1 MISRSTS
8 HCLWCL
14 ISHLNQGSC
23 LDVNAF
29 SQSTAI
35 CYKMQ
40 IFSVALLLFTIFQDV
55 EPDKFRNPRHFSFF
69 KTDKKMLAKNSFNTK
84 SDGSESPNGFES
96 FKTSSKSKSSS
107 LPFLT
112 GVDDSRVGKMRD
124 NEIWEGGWHKTH
136 PKHFDLDRTCVC
148 SCHVSPSDQ
157 EFNLQSRKGPSPGLG
172 GNNNVESS
180 NVRPSSRNYA
190 TTAPRR
196 HARQPKVRSSLIQYS
211 IAAQTN
217 KRKKVFN
224 K

>member
-1 MISRSTS
+1 MI
-8 HCLWCL
+8 LWCL
-14 ISHLNQGSC
+14 ISHPNQGSC
-23 LDVNAF
+23 LNVNASSHLLSDTRCRYFQWHSSF
-29 SQSTAI
+29 SQS
-35 CYKMQ
+35 
-40 IFSVALLLFTIFQDV
+40 F
-55 EPDKFRNPRHFSFF
+55 
-69 KTDKKMLAKNSFNTK
+69 KMLNLISSEIRGTSPFSKLTK
-84 SDGSESPNGFES
+84 RCSR
-96 FKTSSKSKSSS
+96 KTPSTRKVLDQN
-107 LPFLT
+107 LPMDLKVLKLVQNQNHHHYPFWLVLMIPEWVRWET
-112 GVDDSRVGKMRD
+112 MKYEREDDTKL
-124 NEIWEGGWHKTH
+124 IL
-136 PKHFDLDRTCVC
+136 KHFYLDRTCVC

>member
-14 ISHLNQGSC
+14 ISHPNQGSC
-23 LDVNAF
+23 LNVNASSHLLSVTRCRYFQWHSSF
-29 SQSTAI
+29 SQS
-35 CYKMQ
+35 
-40 IFSVALLLFTIFQDV
+40 F
-55 EPDKFRNPRHFSFF
+55 
-69 KTDKKMLAKNSFNTK
+69 KMLNLISSEIRGTSPFSKLTK
-84 SDGSESPNGFES
+84 RCSR
-96 FKTSSKSKSSS
+96 KTPSTRKVMDQN
-107 LPFLT
+107 LPMDLKVLKLAQNQNHHHYPFWLELMIQEWVRLDIIMGYKREAT
-112 GVDDSRVGKMRD
+112 KVILKA
-124 NEIWEGGWHKTH
+124 
-136 PKHFDLDRTCVC
+136 FDLDRTCVC

-180 NVRPSSRNYA
+180 NVRPSSPNYA